1 MYKISNTERE
11 QYGSIILLDEM
22 INGKA
27 YFPILAE
34 GNEKH
39 LDPLFRLLNKNNLI
53 RVEGQKYVPT
63 PHGREH
69 LVSFYKKYWEFIR
82 MYDLYLAVDLEAG
95 EFAFSEF
102 FNMGDD
108 EWTAHLDH
116 DRWEDV
122 RIAVCEFKGI
132 NPIEVIFASFI
143 NEDRFDLGKEGWEF
157 DLVSG
162 LIWDEIEEVA
172 NNNLTV
178 EQLEENDTE
187 VKVLIEMGAHLAKE
201 LYSQEKEQKEKDAEL
216 DEEDEEDDID
226 EEVEEVITYVEII
239 EEDESYYNDDFY
251 EPFFDPYYVPDYWAV
266 PILYVDYY

>member
-1 MYKISNTERE
+1 MYKISKIERE

-22 INGKA
+22 INGQV

-39 LDPLFRLLNKNNLI
+39 LEPLFRLLNKNDLV
-53 RVEGQKYVPT
+53 RVEGQNYVPT
-63 PHGREH
+63 PKGREH

-82 MYDLYLAVDLEAG
+82 MYDLYLAVDLNEG
-95 EFAFSEF
+95 TFAFTEF
-102 FNMGDD
+102 FNMGDE
-108 EWTAHLDH
+108 EWSAHLDQ
-116 DRWEDV
+116 DKWEDV

-143 NEDRFDLGKEGWEF
+143 NDDRFDLNKEGWEF

-162 LIWDEIEEVA
+162 LIWDEIEHVA

-178 EQLEENDTE
+178 DQLEENGTE
-187 VKVLIEMGAHLAKE
+187 VKVLVEMGAKVAKD
-201 LYSQEKEQKEKDAEL
+201 LYLQEKEQKENEEEL
-216 DEEDEEDDID
+216 DDEDDCEDEE
-226 EEVEEVITYVEII
+226 EVVEVTTYVEII
-239 EEDESYYNDDFY
+239 EEDESYYDDDFY
-251 EPFFDPYYVPDYWAV
+251 DPFFDPYYVPDYWAV